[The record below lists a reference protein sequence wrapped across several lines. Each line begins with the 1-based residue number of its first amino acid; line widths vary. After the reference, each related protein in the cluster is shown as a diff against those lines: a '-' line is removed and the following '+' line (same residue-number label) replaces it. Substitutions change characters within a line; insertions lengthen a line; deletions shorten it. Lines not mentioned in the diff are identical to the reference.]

1 MPGEKLSFPG
11 RNYLF
16 APGPTH
22 IPQAVQN
29 AMICPQEDHRAP
41 DFPQLVKPLLRDVKK
56 IFKTTKGTCFL
67 FPATGTAGWEIA
79 LANTMSPGDK
89 ILTTR
94 FGQFSHLWYDL
105 ACRIGLDAE
114 LIETP
119 WGEGVPVEK
128 FKKVLQA
135 DKDHQIKAVIVCHN
149 ETATGV
155 TSDIGGLCKMMK
167 QIKHPALIMVDG
179 VSSIA
184 SIDFRMDEWGVDVAV
199 SGSQKGFML
208 PAGMA
213 ILAFSQRALKAR
225 SKAKCAKCFLDIQ
238 DHLNANKDG
247 YFPYTPSVPMLR
259 GLRASVDLMMDE
271 GLENIFKRHHRLAEG
286 VRKAVKAWGLK
297 PCAKAPKWYSNTVTA
312 ILVPEKINASEII
325 HIAYH
330 RYNISLGAGLSKVA
344 GKVFRIGHLGD
355 NNEARMMAALGT
367 VEMAMND
374 AGMKIKP
381 GSGVGAAEEY
391 YRKTAKKIKKFGAT
405 KAPREARVATK
416 KKATKRNTPRK

>member
-1 MPGEKLSFPG
+1 MPGENLSFPG

-22 IPQAVQN
+22 IPQVVQN

-41 DFPQLVKPLLRDVKK
+41 DFPELVKPLLRDVKK

-89 ILTTR
+89 VLTTR

-105 ACRIGLDAE
+105 SCRIGLE
-114 LIETP
+114 TQLIETP

-128 FKKVLQA
+128 FKKILLA
-135 DKDHQIKAVIVCHN
+135 DKKHEIKAVVACHN

-155 TSDIGGLCKMMK
+155 TSDIAALCKMMK
-167 QIKHPALIMVDG
+167 QIKHPALLMVDG

-213 ILAFSQRALKAR
+213 IVAFSPRALAAR
-225 SKAKCAKCFLDIQ
+225 KKAKCARCFLDIQ
-238 DHLNANKDG
+238 DHINTNKDG
-247 YFPYTPSVPMLR
+247 FFPYTPSVPMLR
-259 GLRASVDLMMDE
+259 GLRAALDILMDE
-271 GLENIFKRHHRLAEG
+271 GLENVFKRHNRLAEG

-297 PCAKAPKWYSNTVTA
+297 PCAKAPKWYSDTVTA
-312 ILVPEKINASEII
+312 IEVPPSVNAAEVI

-355 NNEARMMAALGT
+355 NNEARMMAVLGT
-367 VEMAMND
+367 VEMAMRD
-374 AGMKIKP
+374 AGMNVKP
-381 GSGVGAAEEY
+381 GSGVAAAGEY
-391 YRKTAKKIKKFGAT
+391 YRKNAKKIKKFGTA
-405 KAPREARVATK
+405 KAPREARTGVK
-416 KKATKRNTPRK
+416 MKKAKK